1 VRLVPFA
8 CSAILLCA
16 GCATV
21 KESDTARTGVEQLLI
36 SQAADQALDKVDLQ
50 PISGARVFVD
60 PQYLDCVDKNY
71 VIVSLHQRL
80 MAVNCLL
87 TDKRD
92 EADVVLE
99 IASGAVGTDRHE
111 FFVGTP
117 QIPLPPP
124 SPISLPKMTVFN
136 RAKAMGTAKF
146 RVVAFDAKS
155 RRALINSGVSLA
167 RADYKHWNIVGS
179 ASFASGSVPREL
191 TDATGESESVIPLG
205 PNLARRPSSVR

>member
-1 VRLVPFA
+1 MRHVLFA
-8 CSAILLCA
+8 SAMLYCL

-21 KESDTARTGVEQLLI
+21 KESDTSRTGVEQLLI

-50 PISGARVFVD
+50 PVSGARVFVD
-60 PQYLDCVDKNY
+60 TQYLDCVDKNY

-80 MAVNCLL
+80 MAVNCTL

-92 EADVVLE
+92 DADAVLE

-124 SPISLPKMTVFN
+124 SPISVPKMSVFN
-136 RAKAMGTAKF
+136 RVKAMGTAKF
-146 RVVAFDAKS
+146 RVVAFDAKT
-155 RRALINSGVSLA
+155 RRPLINSDVALA
-167 RADYKHWNIVGS
+167 RSDYKHWSVVGTS
-179 ASFASGSVPREL
+179 SIASGSVPTEL
-191 TDATGESESVIPLG
+191 AQATGESESVIPVRRS
-205 PNLARRPSSVR
+205 LARRPAREQ